1 MICKVFTQVQQD
13 TATYYI
19 LGYHSSNAAKD
30 GRFRRITVRL
40 NRSGTELAYRKGY
53 YAPADFQHSTHE
65 NREYQLEQELASDLP
80 DTDLPVYLSAGYLRS
95 SGGKFFVPVSVV
107 VPASEI
113 PFTEAGD
120 RSKATLDV
128 LGMISDEAKR
138 PVGRIRDTVKVAVD
152 RSAAVRSKNV
162 QYDGSFLLAPG
173 RYHLKFVLRENQ
185 TGRMG
190 SFETDFSIPD
200 FKSTPLKVS
209 SVILSSQLQPATRKS
224 DNPLVNNGS
233 EVIPS
238 VTHVFA
244 ENQHLYLYY
253 EVYDPGRETA
263 QMPSSAN
270 KPGIRLLT
278 NVSFFRGETKAY
290 ETELVEARELNRPAR
305 HAQTF
310 QLDVPLSSLK
320 PGFYTCQVN
329 VIDDAAGYFLFPR
342 LPSLMRAK

>member
-1 MICKVFTQVQQD
+1 M
-13 TATYYI
+13 
-19 LGYHSSNAAKD
+19 
-30 GRFRRITVRL
+30 
-40 NRSGTELAYRKGY
+40 
-53 YAPADFQHSTHE
+53 
-65 NREYQLEQELASDLP
+65 
-80 DTDLPVYLSAGYLRS
+80 
-95 SGGKFFVPVSVV
+95 
-107 VPASEI
+107 
-113 PFTEAGD
+113 
-120 RSKATLDV
+120 
-128 LGMISDEAKR
+128 
-138 PVGRIRDTVKVAVD
+138 D

-173 RYHLKFVLRENQ
+173 TYHLKFVLRENQ

-270 KPGIRLLT
+270 KPGIHLLT

-290 ETELVEARELNRPAR
+290 ETELVEARELNQPAR

-310 QLDVPLSSLK
+310 QLDVPSLAKTGILHLS
-320 PGFYTCQVN
+320 GECN
-329 VIDDAAGYFLFPR
+329 
-342 LPSLMRAK
+342 